1 MNANRRK
8 KCLFYML
15 YILSREK
22 EKTTTSN
29 LISELTYVFNPS
41 GEDAE
46 ILAGRNGKIFSKR

>member
-1 MNANRRK
+1 
-8 KCLFYML
+8 ML

-46 ILAGRNGKIFSKR
+46 ILAGRNGKNFSKR